1 MSLNCQCLDI
11 IGMNSESQI
20 GHHHTHWYET
30 GKPITVTFTGVP
42 HPTSKSLPAA
52 MRHYLLYFALNTFII
67 LRILLIELMLHNVY
81 IMLLAFL

>member
-1 MSLNCQCLDI
+1 
-11 IGMNSESQI
+11 
-20 GHHHTHWYET
+20 
-30 GKPITVTFTGVP
+30 
-42 HPTSKSLPAA
+42 